1 MWKKVYE
8 LLEQLVTLAQRVSR
22 HDKQIDE
29 LRQEVRE
36 LTGMIHR
43 LAIEA
48 NRLADRQA
56 SDREKTELWVEI
68 KCSDLNAGFRRRI
81 LTQKILQKTDLEFR
95 ILLVDGHRRAGTT
108 SDLLTRPRVH
118 SNTFAN

>member
-1 MWKKVYE
+1 MWKKIYE

-22 HDKQIDE
+22 HDKQIEE

-43 LAIEA
+43 LAIEV

-56 SDREKTELWVEI
+56 SEREKMELWVENQMLRFERRLPPPR
-68 KCSDLNAGFRRRI
+68 SDREDS
-81 LTQKILQKTDLEFR
+81 LTDKE
-95 ILLVDGHRRAGTT
+95 
-108 SDLLTRPRVH
+108 
-118 SNTFAN
+118 